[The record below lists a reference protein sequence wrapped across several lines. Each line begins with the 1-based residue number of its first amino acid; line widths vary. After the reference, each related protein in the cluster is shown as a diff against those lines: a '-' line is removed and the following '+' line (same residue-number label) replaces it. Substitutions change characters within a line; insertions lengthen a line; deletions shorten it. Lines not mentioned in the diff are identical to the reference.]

1 MKNILLPTDFSDNA
15 NRAIRYAF
23 IMFGKTAKFTVL
35 NTYEVPHSGTS
46 MLVSIADILKDESE
60 KAMKKQMT
68 ELRDEFPHLSSQ
80 MDSMSEMGAPETV
93 IKRLTE
99 KKGYDLVVMGT
110 KGATGLK
117 EVLVGSVASNVMQ
130 NVACP
135 VLAVPEDAILSVPEK
150 ILFAVDDVSLNEGV
164 FPAEL
169 ASLVRRFDSE
179 LMVLNI
185 VPEGEKDN
193 VGNAA
198 GNKRQPTSVFQ
209 GVKHS
214 FHFKEGNDLN
224 KAIADFAKKNK
235 VDVLAMVTRKT
246 DFFSR
251 LFGRS
256 STKKMMQHIDVPI
269 IVFH

>member
-15 NRAIRYAF
+15 GRAIRYAF
-23 IMFGKTAKFTVL
+23 TMFGKNAKFTLL

-60 KAMKKQMT
+60 KSLKIQLKALT
-68 ELRDEFPHLSSQ
+68 DEFPHLSSQ
-80 MDSMSEMGAPETV
+80 IESLSQMGAPETV
-93 IKRLTE
+93 IKHLTE
-99 KKGYDLVVMGT
+99 KKDYDLVIMGT

-130 NVACP
+130 NAACP
-135 VLAVPEDAILSVPEK
+135 VFAVPETAVLSVPRK

-164 FPAEL
+164 FPTEL
-169 ASLVRRFDSE
+169 ASLVRRFDAE

-185 VPEGEKDN
+185 IPEGDKDN
-193 VGNAA
+193 VGTAA

-214 FHFKEGNDLN
+214 FHFEEGNDLN
-224 KAIADFAKKNK
+224 KAIAGFAKKNK
-235 VDVLAMVTRKT
+235 VDILAMVTRRT

-256 STKKMMQHIDVPI
+256 STTKMIQHIDVPI